1 MKIALV
7 SRQKLGF
14 ALSSIP
20 KSAEGTKDRDA
31 WENCNGLV
39 MSWLFNAA
47 EPEIVTT
54 LFYIDSAVIAWKDLE
69 ERYKIANKPQI
80 FQMKYISTMS
90 QGEDSVCSYFQKL
103 KSLWDHLD

>member
-80 FQMKYISTMS
+80 FQMKSLVLCPKVRIL
-90 QGEDSVCSYFQKL
+90 SVVTFKN
-103 KSLWDHLD
+103 